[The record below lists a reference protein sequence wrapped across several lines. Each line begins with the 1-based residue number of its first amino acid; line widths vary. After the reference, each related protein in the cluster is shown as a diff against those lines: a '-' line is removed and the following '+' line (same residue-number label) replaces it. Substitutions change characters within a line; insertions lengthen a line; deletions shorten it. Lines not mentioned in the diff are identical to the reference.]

1 MHIRATKAKDLELNE
16 HHTEIEP
23 KVRTFTKERSANIG
37 STYWYGLRTYLE
49 DWTSE
54 SSWEIIAQWHGMAD
68 GEDNTPRNPPVAL
81 AVRNGHYLLY
91 VRADSAQATA
101 PKDTANRYDREDTID
116 LGPIASNTWV
126 DWAFKIK
133 WDPFG
138 TDGSISVWQ
147 NGNLIYE
154 EYGQPNTFND
164 TRGPIWYMGIYKF
177 FSGSNVS
184 ERRIRLDDIRVA
196 TVGTGDPDSPPDTPE
211 VPAAP
216 ELLSAA
222 AVSESS
228 VDIAWQDNSNNE
240 IGFEIQRLE
249 GDSTIWEDAGAVSGD
264 QTAYTDQE
272 LSPGTSYKYR
282 VLSFNAAGSSAP
294 SNNKSATTLNG
305 VELRAFG
312 YKKRGYHKVF
322 LTFFGAD
329 QTAVDIYRDD
339 NLVESTNEEAFLD
352 EIDKRGRASYRY
364 KVCETADSTIC
375 SPEAVIV
382 F

>member
-196 TVGTGDPDSPPDTPE
+196 TVGTGDPDSPPDTPGG
-211 VPAAP
+211 P
-216 ELLSAA
+216 
-222 AVSESS
+222 
-228 VDIAWQDNSNNE
+228 
-240 IGFEIQRLE
+240 G
-249 GDSTIWEDAGAVSGD
+249 GA
-264 QTAYTDQE
+264 
-272 LSPGTSYKYR
+272 
-282 VLSFNAAGSSAP
+282 
-294 SNNKSATTLNG
+294 
-305 VELRAFG
+305 
-312 YKKRGYHKVF
+312 
-322 LTFFGAD
+322 
-329 QTAVDIYRDD
+329 
-339 NLVESTNEEAFLD
+339 
-352 EIDKRGRASYRY
+352 
-364 KVCETADSTIC
+364 
-375 SPEAVIV
+375 
-382 F
+382 